1 MYENILIFFLIL
13 NFIILIFFNKVSKI
27 FNIYDQKDGIRKFQK
42 KAISLIGGTIIY
54 INLIYFFILDFI
66 FPLNFFDNS
75 FFILYKRM
83 FYINI
88 WYFFLLL
95 VRIIR

>member
-27 FNIYDQKDGIRKFQK
+27 FNIYDQKMELESFK

-75 FFILYKRM
+75 FYFIQENVLY
-83 FYINI
+83 
-88 WYFFLLL
+88 
-95 VRIIR
+95 